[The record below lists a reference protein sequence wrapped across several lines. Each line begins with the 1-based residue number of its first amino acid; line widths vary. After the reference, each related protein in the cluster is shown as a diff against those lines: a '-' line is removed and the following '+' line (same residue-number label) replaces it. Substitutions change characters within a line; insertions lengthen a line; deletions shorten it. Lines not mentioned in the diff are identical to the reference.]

1 MQYRVQPD
9 GSVTDGK
16 LIYDGTADTR
26 PGAPDGMKVDEKGN
40 IYSTG
45 PGGIW
50 IFSPE
55 GKPLGTI
62 LMPENAANVAWGGPD
77 RKTLYITA
85 STSVYRVHLMIA
97 GAPMVRSH

>member
-1 MQYRVQPD
+1 MRYRVQPD

-16 LIYDGTADTR
+16 LFYDGTADTR

-40 IYSTG
+40 LYCTG

-50 IFSPE
+50 VFSPE

-62 LMPENAANVAWGGPD
+62 VMPEKSANLAWGGPD
-77 RKTLYITA
+77 RKTLYIAA
-85 STSVYRVHLMIA
+85 STSVYRMRLMIA
-97 GAPMVRSH
+97 GAPLVRSH